1 MVITLQTILGILK
14 FGQPSLE
21 SAVETPR
28 IYALWNKTIDRFDV
42 ILEQNAS
49 NDSIQEEGI
58 LKDHYNQPITSK
70 WRMYQTVVESI
81 YIDSYNRK
89 YAVSDPRK
97 GGTPAG
103 RKKRSPT

>member
-21 SAVETPR
+21 DAVETPR
-28 IYALWNKTIDRFDV
+28 IYAPWNKSIRSFDV
-42 ILEQNAS
+42 ILEQDAS
-49 NDSIQEEGI
+49 NHSIQEEGNLTDVYKQNI
-58 LKDHYNQPITSK
+58 MPV
-70 WRMYQTVVESI
+70 WRMYKSVVESI
-81 YIDSYNRK
+81 YIDSDNRK

-103 RKKRSPT
+103 VKKRSLT